1 MTNKIEL
8 PDVSRISDYS
18 IIDGEPYIGSR
29 KVSYTGEKVG
39 EGCDSVYLFEGCD
52 SDGNKEVYLAGGFG
66 LEVTINIDKNTGE
79 INYYN

>member
-8 PDVSRISDYS
+8 PDVNKVGDYRIVN
-18 IIDGEPYIGSR
+18 GEPYINER
-29 KVSYTGEKVG
+29 KVVYTGEKVG

-52 SDGNKEVYLAGGFG
+52 DVGNKEVYLAGGFG